1 MILWLSMCCVL
12 SGPFATA
19 ESQAYTHT
27 VLVVIVGPYTLESR
41 IHKVAVELSKIIEF
55 NFVCCFYFKYV

>member
-1 MILWLSMCCVL
+1 MYFHVSVCCVL

-27 VLVVIVGPYTLESR
+27 VTSSHR
-41 IHKVAVELSKIIEF
+41 QAV
-55 NFVCCFYFKYV
+55 YFLKTGFTKSP